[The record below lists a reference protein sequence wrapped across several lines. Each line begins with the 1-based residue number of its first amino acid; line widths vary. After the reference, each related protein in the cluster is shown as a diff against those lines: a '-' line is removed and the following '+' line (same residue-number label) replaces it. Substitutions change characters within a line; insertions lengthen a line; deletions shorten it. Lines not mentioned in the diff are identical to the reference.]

1 MVEARLRGI
10 QSNIVEGPNEYLLNL
25 ESQLRKEYFEIFQK
39 EKELWLVKS
48 RYNWLIYWDRNTR
61 FFHISALIRRKRNR
75 IVCLKDNQG
84 NRVHDE
90 NEIVALIRNGF
101 INLFSTRA
109 VSAPRN
115 ASSLTTWP
123 SFIDDEDVS
132 TLNANLTK

>member
-1 MVEARLRGI
+1 M
-10 QSNIVEGPNEYLLNL
+10 
-25 ESQLRKEYFEIFQK
+25 
-39 EKELWLVKS
+39 
-48 RYNWLIYWDRNTR
+48 
-61 FFHISALIRRKRNR
+61 
-75 IVCLKDNQG
+75 
-84 NRVHDE
+84 HDE

-109 VSAPRN
+109 VSALRN

>member
-1 MVEARLRGI
+1 MVEARLKGI

-39 EKELWLVKS
+39 EEELWSVKS
-48 RYNWLIYWDRNTR
+48 RYNWLIHWDRNMR
-61 FFHISALIRRKRNR
+61 FFHTSALIRRKRNR

-84 NRVHDE
+84 NWVHDE

-101 INLFSTRA
+101 ISLFFTRA

-115 ASSLTTWP
+115 ALSLTTWP